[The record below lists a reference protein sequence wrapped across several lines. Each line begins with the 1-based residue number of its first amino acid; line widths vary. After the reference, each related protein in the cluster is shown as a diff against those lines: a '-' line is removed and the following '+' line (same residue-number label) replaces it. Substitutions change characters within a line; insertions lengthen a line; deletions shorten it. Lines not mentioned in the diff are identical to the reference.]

1 MSQTTPHTYTTNI
14 IIIFLVII
22 FFKNG
27 FLEKQKRDE
36 EKVKKEKIAKDWTT
50 DTATEQS
57 GLELSS
63 DDTDKARDHNF

>member
-1 MSQTTPHTYTTNI
+1 M
-14 IIIFLVII
+14 FLV
-22 FFKNG
+22 FFLKNG
-27 FLEKQKRDE
+27 SLEKQKRDE

-63 DDTDKARDHNF
+63 DDTDKARADNFQNSNPLVRFCQII